1 MFIYVLPFEI
11 QLSRWESWDHITQ
24 FNPVTFCSCPT
35 SGCGFPAS
43 YVVVFLMFNDW
54 RLEVVVCFVY
64 IGGIVDHHCLEVFVR
79 FVYIGGIVDH
89 HCLEVV
95 VRFVY
100 IGGIVDHHCLNFLL
114 DEMKLLC
121 RNISTL
127 YCMLLYKCLYITY
140 VNSIFYIYLL
150 LTTRNII
157 AYIEND
163 ACPEGNDTLKLT
175 KINTNNIS
183 KQ

>member
-35 SGCGFPAS
+35 SGSGFPAS

-54 RLEVVVCFVY
+54 RLEVVF
-64 IGGIVDHHCLEVFVR
+64 R
-79 FVYIGGIVDH
+79 FVYI
-89 HCLEVV
+89 
-95 VRFVY
+95 F
-100 IGGIVDHHCLNFLL
+100 IVDHHCLNFLL

-140 VNSIFYIYLL
+140 MYVNSIFYIYLL

-157 AYIEND
+157 AYIEYD